1 MTASATSKSPAARPA
16 TQPSKRAARKSAAKS
31 APGKKVARAAQGDA
45 PGAKPANE
53 QRAKPDKGSRKAA
66 TPRRGKRMAAR
77 VYGRAAPILS
87 EAALEAALDTLAS
100 KDPAIA
106 AMRAAAG
113 APPLRR
119 REAGMAGLV
128 WIVVGQQVSTA
139 AANAIYAR
147 FFTAF
152 PGFDET
158 AIAGASHEALAAC
171 GLSRPKIRCMQALAR
186 AVLDGDLDFARLST
200 LQAEEAHAALCAV
213 HGIGPWSADIFL
225 LFCLGH
231 ADAFPAGDLALQ
243 EAARLALNLRARP
256 DARRLEKIA
265 ERWRPL
271 RAVAARLLWAYYRVA
286 KNRAGMALA
295 ETESPA

>member
-1 MTASATSKSPAARPA
+1 MSARSATRKSSAAKPA
-16 TQPSKRAARKSAAKS
+16 SRAAGKSVAKSAAGKPA
-31 APGKKVARAAQGDA
+31 APREAAGKEPA
-45 PGAKPANE
+45 GAKPSDK
-53 QRAKPDKGSRKAA
+53 QRAGAKKGARKGA
-66 TPRRGKRMAAR
+66 TRRPRKRMAAP

-87 EAALEAALDTLAS
+87 EEALAAALDALAL
-100 KDPAIA
+100 KDEAIA

-119 REAGMAGLV
+119 REAGFSGLL

-139 AANAIYAR
+139 AANAIYTR
-147 FFTAF
+147 FSAAF

-158 AIAGASHEALAAC
+158 AIAGASPEALAAC
-171 GLSRPKIRCMQALAR
+171 GLSRPKIRCVQALAR
-186 AVLDGDLDFARLST
+186 AILDGDLDFARLSS

-286 KNRAGMALA
+286 KNRSGMALA
-295 ETESPA
+295 ETEGLA